1 MSIAWYEM
9 NHNSFSIRL
18 VLICGLVSLMAFAE
32 PCSAEIYKWT
42 DEKGLIHYSSE
53 KPENQEFTEIG
64 VEIGTYESVSY
75 DASKIDT
82 GKNVVIFSTSWCGT
96 CKKAKNYLRRKGIPF
111 KEYDIEKGSQ
121 AKKLYEELGATAVP
135 VIIVGK
141 KRMNGFTEAG
151 FERIYK

>member
-1 MSIAWYEM
+1 MYGM
-9 NHNSFSIRL
+9 NNNQFSICL
-18 VLICGLVSLMAFAE
+18 VLICGLVSLIVFAE

-53 KPENQEFTEIG
+53 KPENQEFTEVG
-64 VEIGTYESVSY
+64 VHTGTYDRVSY
-75 DASKIDT
+75 DASKIDA
-82 GKNVVIFSTSWCGT
+82 GKGVVIFSTSWCGT
-96 CKKAKNYLRRKGIPF
+96 CKKAKAYFRRNGIHF